1 MATEIF
7 IEPELENLQDSDNA
21 AEWQLICE
29 ELKLSGQLTLTEK
42 TGTNHAPPYMAI
54 DPKTERIIRVL
65 CPAKT
70 EVEKY
75 AESTIPLDILSEVH
89 KCKEHGWYHSI
100 HVYYDNKSPDP
111 FVVGFVNDKWDSPK
125 HLIARWGAELLP
137 FELLEQKAIQ
147 RMKNDAMAALYE
159 MKAQIDFAYN
169 NIEGF
174 LASML
179 AGKEPPTTKIVIPD
193 LKSWTGDLPF

>member
-7 IEPELENLQDSDNA
+7 IEPELEELEHPDNA

-29 ELKLSGQLTLTEK
+29 ELKLPGQLSLTSK
-42 TGTNHAPPYMAI
+42 SHTNHAPPYMVV

-65 CPAKT
+65 CPAKI

-75 AESTIPLDILSEVH
+75 AESTIPLDILREVH
-89 KCKEHGWYHSI
+89 KCKERGWYHSI
-100 HVYYDNKSPDP
+100 NVFYDNKSPDP
-111 FVVGFVNDKWDSPK
+111 FVVGFVSDRWDSPK

-137 FELLEQKAIQ
+137 FEELERKAIQ
-147 RMKNDAMAALYE
+147 RMKNDAMSALYE

-179 AGKEPPTTKIVIPD
+179 AGKEAPKANFNIPN
-193 LKSWTGDLPF
+193 LSSWAGEIPF